1 MNPITVTVKQDGL
14 QILTLGTQGAT
25 GASGKSAYQ
34 TALDNGFVG
43 TEPEW
48 LVSLTS
54 TGGNYQHTQS
64 VSADTW
70 TVNHNLNRHPN
81 ITLTS
86 VGGKLMVADILHTS
100 INQVLVYFDQPTTGL
115 AICS

>member
-1 MNPITVTVKQDGL
+1 MNHITVTVKQDGL

-34 TALDNGFVG
+34 TALDNGFIG

-64 VSADTW
+64 VPSDTW
-70 TVNHNLNRHPN
+70 AVNHNLNRHPN

-86 VGGKLMVADILHTS
+86 VGGKLMIADILHTS